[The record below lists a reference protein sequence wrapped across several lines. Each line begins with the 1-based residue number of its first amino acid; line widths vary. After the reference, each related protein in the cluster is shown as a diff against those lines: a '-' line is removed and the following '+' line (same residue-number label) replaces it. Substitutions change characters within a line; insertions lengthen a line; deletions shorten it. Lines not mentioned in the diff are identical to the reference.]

1 MLAGWQRSS
10 WALPSWRVV
19 AVTVRVIAQNYT
31 FNARQAVSDNIIL
44 VARMGVL
51 ILLYSHV
58 AELRGGNVGGLSV
71 ETVAW
76 TSFLYFVIYAYGLRW
91 VARFIERDVKSGNI
105 ELYLIYPVHYIWQRL
120 FSKFGSMVM
129 PTLGTAVGGLALLTI
144 WFGIPYFLLNLT
156 SLFSLLTTLVLGFFL
171 GFFVN
176 MCIGFTAFWLEDI
189 QPVQN
194 FFEKAAMVLG
204 GAYVP
209 VALFPAWMQTIATY
223 TPFGLA
229 YATTRVVSPNW
240 AYEWQTVIFAQ
251 VVWMLIAFVLMLYMY
266 QQVLKRVTVNGG

>member
-1 MLAGWQRSS
+1 M
-10 WALPSWRVV
+10 RVV
-19 AVTVRVIAQNYT
+19 AYGNT
-31 FNARQAVSDNIIL
+31 FNARQVIFDNITL
-44 VARMGVL
+44 VARLGVL
-51 ILLYSHV
+51 LLLYTHV
-58 AELRGGNVGGLSV
+58 ANLKGGTMGGMSAEMVG
-71 ETVAW
+71 W
-76 TSFLYFVIYAYGLRW
+76 TSFLYFLVYSFGNRHT
-91 VARFIERDVKSGNI
+91 ARAIERDVKSGKI
-105 ELYLIYPVHYIWQRL
+105 ETYLARPMDYRWYRF
-120 FSKFGSMVM
+120 FSKLGGQAM
-129 PTLGTAVGGLALLTI
+129 PVLGTVLGGCALLLSL
-144 WFGIPYFLLNLT
+144 FGIPYFLINLT
-156 SLFSLLTTLVLGFFL
+156 SLFSLLVTLVLGFFL

-209 VALFPAWMQTIATY
+209 VALFPPWMQDIATY

-229 YATTRVVSPNW
+229 YATTRVVSPTW